1 MASRSKSVKAQVL
14 AIALAVLMSAPVA
27 AQTQN
32 SASDRAAAKQQ
43 QRVDRAKE
51 RCRLNHGVD
60 CDTPEGLK
68 EWLLQERSR
77 QRSGLSARGRHSRA
91 AAARE
96 HPGQSYG

>member
-1 MASRSKSVKAQVL
+1 ML
-14 AIALAVLMSAPVA
+14 AIVLAVLVSAPVA

-32 SASDRAAAKQQ
+32 SPSDRAAAKQ

-51 RCRLNHGVD
+51 RCTLNHGVD

-77 QRSGLSARGRHSRA
+77 QEAIRDRRRPIQPGPPSR
-91 AAARE
+91 
-96 HPGQSYG
+96 P